1 MTDERFEK
9 VYTDDNYS
17 KVFANLH
24 NRFAMRGQTALAPRK
39 TDKNP
44 QPNATTIIYLKDD
57 PSGDVRISGTGDFV
71 EFYNRRKGV
80 DSIGATRRAFEIA
93 VQKQEEKMAREG
105 LTHEPVPVYEPNAKS
120 DVLVQSLRPRVNFMQ
135 AIFAMMLILSLVLL
149 SVTSMLLERVDAA
162 VLAARAEVGEITALS
177 EKSECSD
184 AARSE
189 QAGEAITLSLNGEDS
204 VVIHTVEE
212 QSFSFAT
219 LLDALASLAK

>member
-1 MTDERFEK
+1 MTDQRFEK

-17 KVFANLH
+17 KVFANLQE
-24 NRFAMRGQTALAPRK
+24 RFAMRGQTALAPRK

-71 EFYNRRKGV
+71 EFYNRRKGI

-93 VQKQEEKMAREG
+93 VQKQEEKLAREG
-105 LTHEPVPVYEPNAKS
+105 FTHQVAHEPNAKS
-120 DVLVQSLRPRVNFMQ
+120 DVLVRTFRPRVNFMQ
-135 AIFAMMLILSLVLL
+135 AIFAMMLVLSLVLL

-162 VLAARAEVGEITALS
+162 VLAAQSEIGEIAELS
-177 EKSECSD
+177 EKNGQSD
-184 AARSE
+184 EAVLE
-189 QAGEAITLSLNGEDS
+189 QDGGAIALSLDGEDS